1 MGRLLLY
8 SFFVFLAGALFFGLY
23 FLGWIANLFCSCGL
37 FGAFFIET
45 SSKLFLVSFLGAIL
59 DFSWYGLVLKPRL
72 LRQDKIQNP
81 QVSVGMTAYNDE
93 LSIAGA
99 VRDFK
104 KMKEVVNIVVID
116 NNCVDRTA
124 QEAKLAGAKVVKEPV
139 QGYGASCIR
148 ALKEARKMG
157 NLVCLVEGD
166 QTYFASDLKKLLS
179 YIENVDMVV
188 GTRTTMEIVAP
199 DSQVTPFIQIG
210 NVFVAKL
217 IQMRFWGK
225 LRLTDVGCTYRLI
238 RPEALDKIIGELKV
252 TGNHF
257 CTDILITCLK
267 HDFRVIE
274 CSIAFK
280 KRVGKSKGVG
290 DDFFKGLLNGFQIIW
305 LVLKS

>member
-8 SFFVFLAGALFFGLY
+8 SFFIFLAGALCFGIFFAL
-23 FLGWIANLFCSCGL
+23 WAANLFCSCSPP
-37 FGAFFIET
+37 GAFFIDAANM
-45 SSKLFLVSFLGAIL
+45 LFLVSVTGAFL
-59 DFSWYGLVLKPRL
+59 DFAKYGITSKPRP
-72 LRQDKIQNP
+72 LRHDSVENP
-81 QVSVGMTAYNDE
+81 RVSVGMTAYNDE
-93 LSIAGA
+93 LSIGGA
-99 VRDFK
+99 VKDFK
-104 KMKEVVNIVVID
+104 KLKEVVNIVVID

-124 QEAKLAGAKVVKEPV
+124 EEARLAGAKVVKEPV

-148 ALKEARKMG
+148 ALKEARKAG

-257 CTDILITCLK
+257 CTDVMISCLR

-274 CSIAFK
+274 CPIAFK
-280 KRVGKSKGVG
+280 KRVGVSKGVG
-290 DDFFKGLLNGFQIIW
+290 DDFIKGLSNGLQIIW

>member
-8 SFFVFLAGALFFGLY
+8 SFFVFLLGALFFGI
-23 FLGWIANLFCSCGL
+23 FFAGWIADFFCSCGL
-37 FGAFFIET
+37 SGAFFIET
-45 SSKLFLVSFLGAIL
+45 ANKLFLASLAGALL
-59 DFSWYGLVLKPRL
+59 DFVWFGFASKPRP
-72 LRQDKIQNP
+72 LRQDQIQNP
-81 QVSVGMTAYNDE
+81 EVSVGMTAYNDE
-93 LSIAGA
+93 LSIGGA

-104 KMKEVVNIVVID
+104 KMKEVVSVVVID
-116 NNCVDRTA
+116 NNCIDRTA
-124 QEAKLAGAKVVKEPV
+124 EEAKSAGAKVVKEPV

-148 ALKEARKMG
+148 ALKEARKTG

-217 IQMRFWGK
+217 IQLRFLGK

-238 RPEALDKIIGELKV
+238 RPEALDKIIGGLKV

-257 CTDILITCLK
+257 CTDIMISCLK
-267 HDFRVIE
+267 RDFRVIE
-274 CSIAFK
+274 CPIAFK
-280 KRVGKSKGVG
+280 KRVGISKGVG
-290 DDFFKGLLNGFQIIW
+290 DDFFKGISNGLQIIW